1 MTRAQFALAVGA
13 TEKWVHNA
21 AAALGRGVPYSP
33 AAARRLAVARA
44 IQAMTRVS
52 LAVADRLAAAA
63 LALPVPE
70 SGSVAVLETNVGW
83 VTLDLRRV
91 LSGLRRAPRPGRRN
105 TSPRRP
111 GRHCS
116 AAAAAIDRC
125 PGRRA
130 RAYGI
135 DLSLIDS
142 NLRRT
147 PEERLRTLDANAQ
160 FVSALA
166 RREVE
171 RPASTHPRDMSLLGM
186 VAGLTRAGVPFV
198 VVGGVAAHRTWFG
211 AGNR

>member
-33 AAARRLAVARA
+33 AAARRLAVARG

-52 LAVADRLAAAA
+52 LAEADRLAAAA

-91 LSGLRRAPRPGRRN
+91 LSVFAARLARAAQHV
-105 TSPRRP
+105 PRRP
-111 GRHCS
+111 GRHRS
-116 AAAAAIDRC
+116 ARRQRSTDARA
-125 PGRRA
+125 RA

-166 RREVE
+166 RRGSSG
-171 RPASTHPRDMSLLGM
+171 RRRH
-186 VAGLTRAGVPFV
+186 TRG
-198 VVGGVAAHRTWFG
+198 T
-211 AGNR
+211 